1 MMAERL
7 LPRPVPLGLSRE
19 EAAEYVGVSPSKLDA
34 MVADGRMPKPKRID
48 RRRIFDRHALDAAF
62 AALPDGE
69 EPAENPWHRNRG
81 AAA

>member
-1 MMAERL
+1 MPERL

-19 EAAEYVGVSPSKLDA
+19 EAAEYVGVSPAKLDA
-34 MVADGRMPKPKRID
+34 MVKDGRMPKPKHID
-48 RRRIFDRHALDAAF
+48 RRRVWDRLALDAAF

-69 EPAENPWHRNRG
+69 ETADNPWHRG

>member
-1 MMAERL
+1 MPDRL

-19 EAAEYVGVSPSKLDA
+19 EAAEYVGISPSKLDA

-48 RRRIFDRHALDAAF
+48 RRRVFDRLALDAAF
-62 AALPDGE
+62 AALPDEG
-69 EPAENPWHRNRG
+69 EPADNPWHHG